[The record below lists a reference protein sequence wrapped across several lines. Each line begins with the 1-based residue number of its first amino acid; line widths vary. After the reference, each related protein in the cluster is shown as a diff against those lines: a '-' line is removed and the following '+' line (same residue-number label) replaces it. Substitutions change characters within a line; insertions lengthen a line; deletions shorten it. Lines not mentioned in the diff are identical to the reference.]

1 MAITS
6 TTVINTRSPYFI
18 KVNTTY
24 SAQLKLY
31 AVAGASS
38 LIPSSL
44 RYTIEKIVAGSNT
57 FVVYEISQL
66 IRDYFTKTWD
76 SDNEEGLHVRLDI
89 QTKAS
94 AGGSYGAVTTT
105 YYIAFD
111 GYGYHEEGVNPR
123 TTPNQSLMQDNN
135 VHYFLSGEDIRI
147 PVFSDLTSFTA
158 TIPYTDY
165 DYSVPTDLPAWT
177 DNNYY
182 SDTTGAVDFLDIP
195 PANTQLSISSSTNS
209 NEKLRYIYITNTD
222 RIYDNATIT
231 LEYSTGGSTATEDI
245 VLKETRCNKFEKI
258 KLVFYNKYGAM
269 QELWVQNKS
278 TKNLNVERETYNG
291 ANMDLSTLTY
301 DIYEHAKKTHNIN
314 SSERITVNTDVL
326 DDDYND
332 VVKQLMMSDAVWID
346 EAGSVYPVNVIT
358 SEMRVLTVVN
368 DKMVKYTF
376 ELEYAFNK
384 INDII

>member
-1 MAITS
+1 M
-6 TTVINTRSPYFI
+6 
-18 KVNTTY
+18 
-24 SAQLKLY
+24 
-31 AVAGASS
+31 
-38 LIPSSL
+38 
-44 RYTIEKIVAGSNT
+44 
-57 FVVYEISQL
+57 
-66 IRDYFTKTWD
+66 
-76 SDNEEGLHVRLDI
+76 
-89 QTKAS
+89 
-94 AGGSYGAVTTT
+94 
-105 YYIAFD
+105 
-111 GYGYHEEGVNPR
+111 
-123 TTPNQSLMQDNN
+123 
-135 VHYFLSGEDIRI
+135 
-147 PVFSDLTSFTA
+147 
-158 TIPYTDY
+158 
-165 DYSVPTDLPAWT
+165 
-177 DNNYY
+177 
-182 SDTTGAVDFLDIP
+182 
-195 PANTQLSISSSTNS
+195 
-209 NEKLRYIYITNTD
+209 RYIYITNTD

-231 LEYSTGGSTATEDI
+231 LEYSDGGGTSTEDI